1 MPTQP
6 TITRSHLDDRVRGR
20 VIVSGD
26 DDYDERRTAFMG
38 GIDRRPAAIVM
49 AADADDVART
59 VMFASETGVE
69 LAVRS
74 GGHSGAGHS
83 TTEGGILL
91 DLRDLRALDIDVDA
105 RTAWVQ
111 PGLSAAEYTAEA
123 GTYGLA
129 TGFGD
134 AGSVGIGGITVGGG
148 VGFLSRKYGM
158 TIDDLLAADVVT
170 ADGRI
175 RRVDADHE
183 PDLFWAIRGG
193 GGNFGVVT
201 RLQLRLHP
209 VGTVVGGMLMLPASA
224 DVIAG
229 FIAEADR
236 APDELST
243 IANVMPA
250 PPAPF
255 VPEAVQGKLVVLAFM
270 TFAGEADAGERAL
283 APFRALAEPIADMLG
298 AIPYPQMYMPEDE
311 DYHPV
316 AVSRTMFVDGIDRS
330 VAETILEHLEA
341 SDASMRV
348 AQLRVLGG
356 AIARVPADATAFAHR
371 GSKIMVN
378 LAAFVDHPDQRGDR
392 EAWVETFHQ
401 AILQDDHGAYVNF
414 VNDEGAERVHDAYPG
429 PTWERLTEIKTRYDP
444 TNLFHL
450 NQNIPPRDPA

>member
-1 MPTQP
+1 MATQP

-20 VIVSGD
+20 VIVPGD
-26 DDYDERRTAFMG
+26 DDYDERRTVFLG

-59 VMFASETGVE
+59 VMFASETGAE

-83 TTEGGILL
+83 TTDGGIVL
-91 DLRDLRALDIDVDA
+91 DLRDLNALEIDVDA

-111 PGLSAAEYTAEA
+111 PGLTAAEYTREA
-123 GTYGLA
+123 GTHGLA

-148 VGFLSRKYGM
+148 VGFLSRKYGL
-158 TIDDLLAADVVT
+158 TIDDLLAAEVVT

-175 RRVDADHE
+175 RQVDADHE

-209 VGTVVGGMLMLPASA
+209 VGTVVGGMLMLPATA

-255 VPEAVQGKLVVLAFM
+255 VPEAVQGTLVVLAFM
-270 TFAGEADAGERAL
+270 TFAGEAEAGEQAL

-316 AVSRTMFVDGIDRS
+316 AISRTMFVDGVDHAVADHDHGTPRGVRRLDAGRAAPGPRRRHRSRPGRRDR
-330 VAETILEHLEA
+330 VRAPRQQDHGEPGHL
-341 SDASMRV
+341 RR
-348 AQLRVLGG
+348 QPGP
-356 AIARVPADATAFAHR
+356 ARCPARR
-371 GSKIMVN
+371 GSR
-378 LAAFVDHPDQRGDR
+378 HSTRR
-392 EAWVETFHQ
+392 CCR
-401 AILQDDHGAYVNF
+401 AIT
-414 VNDEGAERVHDAYPG
+414 G
-429 PTWERLTEIKTRYDP
+429 PTSTS
-444 TNLFHL
+444 
-450 NQNIPPRDPA
+450 

>member
-316 AVSRTMFVDGIDRS
+316 AVSRTMFVDGIDHS

>member
-1 MPTQP
+1 MTTQP

-20 VIVSGD
+20 VIVPGD
-26 DDYDERRTAFMG
+26 VDYDERRAVFMG

-59 VMFASETGVE
+59 ILFASETGAE

-83 TTEGGILL
+83 TTDGGIVL

-111 PGLSAAEYTAEA
+111 PGLTAAEYTREA
-123 GTYGLA
+123 GTHGLA

-134 AGSVGIGGITVGGG
+134 AGSVGIGGISVGGG
-148 VGFLSRKYGM
+148 VGFLSRKYGL
-158 TIDDLLAADVVT
+158 TIDDLLAAEVVT

-175 RRVDADHE
+175 RQVDADHE

-209 VGTVVGGMLMLPASA
+209 VDTVVGGMLMLPATA

-229 FIAEADR
+229 FVAEADR

-255 VPEAVQGKLVVLAFM
+255 VPEALQGSLVVLAFM
-270 TFAGEADAGERAL
+270 TFAGETEAGERAL
-283 APFRALAEPIADMLG
+283 APFRALAEPVADMLG

-316 AVSRTMFVDGIDRS
+316 AISRTMFVDDVDLA
-330 VAETILEHLEA
+330 VATTIMEHLEA

-356 AIARVPADATAFAHR
+356 AIARVPSDATAFAHR
-371 GSKIMVN
+371 DSKIMVN
-378 LAAFVDHPDQRGDR
+378 VAAFVDEPGQRAER
-392 EAWVETFHQ
+392 EAWVGTFHD
-401 AILQDDHGAYVNF
+401 ALLQDDRGAYVNF
-414 VNDEGAERVHDAYPG
+414 VNDEGEERVRAAYPG
-429 PTWERLTEIKTRYDP
+429 PTWERLTEIKTTYDP

-450 NQNIPPRDPA
+450 NQNIPPKGSA

>member
-1 MPTQP
+1 MTTQP
-6 TITRSHLDDRVRGR
+6 TITRSHLADRVRGR
-20 VIVSGD
+20 VIVPGD

-91 DLRDLRALDIDVDA
+91 DLRDLRALEIDVDA

-111 PGLSAAEYTAEA
+111 PGLTAAEYTAEA
-123 GTYGLA
+123 GTHGLA

-158 TIDDLLAADVVT
+158 TIDDLLAAEVVT

-175 RRVDADHE
+175 RQVDADHE

-229 FIAEADR
+229 FIAEANR

-255 VPEAVQGKLVVLAFM
+255 VPEAVQGTLVVLAFM
-270 TFAGEADAGERAL
+270 TFAGETEAGERAL

-316 AVSRTMFVDGIDRS
+316 AVGRTMFVDAVDEA
-330 VAETILEHLEA
+330 VASTIMEHLEA
-341 SDASMRV
+341 SDATMRV

-356 AIARVPADATAFAHR
+356 AIARIPADATAFAHR
-371 GSKIMVN
+371 DSKIMVN
-378 LAAFVDHPDQRGDR
+378 LAAFVEDPELRATR
-392 EAWVETFHQ
+392 EAWVEAFHD
-401 AILQDDHGAYVNF
+401 ALLQDDHGAYVNF

-429 PTWERLTEIKTRYDP
+429 STWERLTEIKARYDP

-450 NQNIPPRDPA
+450 NQNIPPKDSG

>member
-91 DLRDLRALDIDVDA
+91 DLRDLRALEIDVDA

-111 PGLSAAEYTAEA
+111 PGLTAAEYTAEA
-123 GTYGLA
+123 GTHGLA

>member
-1 MPTQP
+1 MTTQP

-20 VIVSGD
+20 VIVPGD
-26 DDYDERRTAFMG
+26 DDYDERRAVFMG

-59 VMFASETGVE
+59 ILFASETGAE

-83 TTEGGILL
+83 TTDGGIVL
-91 DLRDLRALDIDVDA
+91 DLRDLNALEIDVDA

-111 PGLSAAEYTAEA
+111 PGLTAAEYTREA
-123 GTYGLA
+123 GTHGLA

-158 TIDDLLAADVVT
+158 TIDDLLAAEVVT

-175 RRVDADHE
+175 RQVDADHE

-209 VGTVVGGMLMLPASA
+209 VGTVVGGMLMLPATA

-255 VPEAVQGKLVVLAFM
+255 VPEAVQGTLVVLAFM
-270 TFAGEADAGERAL
+270 TFAGEAEAGERVL
-283 APFRALAEPIADMLG
+283 APFRALAEPVADMLG
-298 AIPYPQMYMPEDE
+298 PIPYPQMYMPEDE
-311 DYHPV
+311 DYHPI
-316 AVSRTMFVDGIDRS
+316 AISRTMFVDVVDHA
-330 VAETILEHLEA
+330 VATTIMEHLEA
-341 SDASMRV
+341 SDATMRV

-356 AIARVPADATAFAHR
+356 AIGRVPADATAFAHR
-371 GSKIMVN
+371 DSKIMVN
-378 LAAFVDHPDQRGDR
+378 LAAFVEEPELRTAR
-392 EAWVETFHQ
+392 EAWVEAFQ
-401 AILQDDHGAYVNF
+401 AALLQDDHGAYVNF
-414 VNDEGAERVHDAYPG
+414 VNDEGAERVRDAYPG
-429 PTWERLTEIKTRYDP
+429 STWERLRQIKTTYDP

-450 NQNIPPRDPA
+450 NQNIPPKDSA